1 MDSRF
6 TGVVKRNES
15 EPDMTSAFL
24 PVAHESDSHAANLT
38 ELANGDLLCVWFNG
52 PGEGDPDTN
61 IVLSR
66 LASGTRRWSE
76 PAMIACDPHRSE
88 QNPVI
93 FSTPDGTVWL
103 LHTSNEPHD
112 QKTAHVLARTSTDA
126 GHTWSEPWVLFGGPG
141 FFLRNPPVFA
151 DDGSW
156 VLPAYHCRPEG
167 EHSVV
172 VRSTD
177 GGTTWREH
185 SVPTSLHRVQL
196 SAVQRDDGSLFG
208 LLRSRAADRIYATES
223 RDLGRSWSVPVRT
236 ELPNNNSA
244 IQLVRLA
251 SGALALVYNDA
262 TLERDQFRWVG
273 DADRPR
279 KKAVRT
285 PLTLAISDDGGLTWP
300 YQRNV
305 QNADLEYR
313 GNEMGYSYPSI
324 IQTRD
329 GRLHLAYSYLRKTIR
344 HVSVDEAWVKAGE
357 R

>member
-1 MDSRF
+1 MDERF
-6 TGVVKRNES
+6 SGVV
-15 EPDMTSAFL
+15 EPHEADPDLTSAFL
-24 PVAHESDSHAANLT
+24 PVVHEGDSHAANLA
-38 ELANGDLLCVWFNG
+38 ELPNGDLLCAWFNG
-52 PGEGDPDTN
+52 PGEGDPGTN

-66 LASGTRRWSE
+66 LSSGGDRWS
-76 PAMIACDPHRSE
+76 PPMLIAADPDRSE
-88 QNPVI
+88 QNPVV
-93 FSTPDGTVWL
+93 FSAPDGTVWL

-112 QKTAHVLARTSTDA
+112 QKTAHVLARTSTDL
-126 GHTWSEPWVLFGGPG
+126 GHTWSEPWVLFAGPG

-156 VLPAYHCRPEG
+156 VLPAYHCRAEG

-177 GGTTWREH
+177 AGATWQEH
-185 SVPTSLHRVQL
+185 AVPDSLGRVQL
-196 SAVQRDDGSLFG
+196 TAVQRVDKALTG

-223 RDLGRSWSVPVRT
+223 PDLGRTWSTPVRT
-236 ELPNNNSA
+236 DLPNNNSA
-244 IQLVRLA
+244 IQLARLA

-273 DADRPR
+273 SAEHPR

-285 PLTLAISDDGGLTWP
+285 PLTLALSEDGGRTWP
-300 YQRNV
+300 HHRNV

-324 IQTRD
+324 MQSRD
-329 GRLHLAYSYLRKTIR
+329 GRLHLAYSYLRKAIR
-344 HVSVDEAWVKAGE
+344 HIRVDEAWVKEGG